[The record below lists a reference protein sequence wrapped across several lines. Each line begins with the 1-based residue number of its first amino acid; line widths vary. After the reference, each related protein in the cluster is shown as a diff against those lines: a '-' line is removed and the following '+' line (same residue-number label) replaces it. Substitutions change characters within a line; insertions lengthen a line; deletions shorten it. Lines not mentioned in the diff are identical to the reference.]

1 MFNCIICKIYLFNT
15 VIILSTLGALV
26 SQPGLSRLI
35 LPEAGKSLVSNIF
48 KPTGDRKVA
57 RIARK
62 KLSGHM
68 ENNLAEYRGKN
79 FLRTS

>member
-1 MFNCIICKIYLFNT
+1 M
-15 VIILSTLGALV
+15 GALV

-35 LPEAGKSLVSNIF
+35 LPEAGKSLVTNIF

-62 KLSGHM
+62 KFSGHM
-68 ENNLAEYRGKN
+68 ENNMAEYRGKS
-79 FLRTS
+79 FLARKIFIFLAVIVIFNEQSIART